1 MSSPLPILS
10 SDFVLSCSTNHTQ
23 AHQVPVIALQAA
35 FLMLPRSLLGSYGKP
50 QDPVQE
56 ELLSEVWYQPF
67 QAKLWPRDWR
77 CTKQSTFLFVEC
89 KFKAMAVTRFCHL
102 YILSYS
108 KQELYKACTYVIKR
122 SACCSLCTV
131 HFQLTR
137 KHVNSALKKAG
148 LDVSSSSNLVPTF
161 HVIMANPSQKKSCP

>member
-1 MSSPLPILS
+1 M
-10 SDFVLSCSTNHTQ
+10 SCSE
-23 AHQVPVIALQAA
+23 VLVIALEAA

-50 QDPVQE
+50 QDPVRE

-67 QAKLWPRDWR
+67 QAKLWSRD
-77 CTKQSTFLFVEC
+77 
-89 KFKAMAVTRFCHL
+89 
-102 YILSYS
+102 
-108 KQELYKACTYVIKR
+108 R

-131 HFQLTR
+131 HFQSTR
-137 KHVNSALKKAG
+137 KHVNRALKKAG